1 LNVLI
6 IVKREGDTD
15 MNTVEPI
22 RDWDLLLNIEDYLEC
37 QKSKRNYVLFMSGI
51 YLGIRVSDLLQLKVS
66 DVKNKDHIFI
76 REKKTGKENPLLI
89 NDDLK
94 EIFKEFVAGKSRNSY
109 LFRDERQG
117 KPNKP
122 ISRQQVWN
130 ILNDIA
136 EHFEYDDPIGCHTLR
151 KTFGYWLY
159 QNNPDE
165 IMTIKELLNHS
176 DISITKRYIGITQ
189 DNKDNTIRKMSF
201 RGRCPKK

>member
-1 LNVLI
+1 
-6 IVKREGDTD
+6 

-76 REKKTGKENPLLI
+76 REKKTNKENPLLI

-94 EIFKEFVAGKSRNSY
+94 EIFKEFVAGKPRNSY

-136 EHFEYDDPIGCHTLR
+136 EHFEYYDPIGCHTLR

>member
-1 LNVLI
+1 
-6 IVKREGDTD
+6 